1 MAWGVTR
8 DALWLQCAES
18 FTAGVE
24 GDVVTDVGGLVPA
37 PRSGA
42 QGASG
47 EDGFWR
53 IAIVEDHVLQRKR
66 TEELV
71 RAQSGLGVVCSVE
84 SLPDFLAWLRHA
96 TPRNRPHLLILDL
109 VVERGRSAN
118 PALVRDLV
126 ESGMRILVLS
136 AMASPEMVRAI
147 LQAGI
152 GGIVGKRDSE
162 EDIVSAIWAVLGRDE
177 WVTPELAAVLAA
189 DNQRPALSDQEERAL
204 VLYASGLTLPA
215 VAEALGVEVA
225 TAKTYLKRVKVKY
238 AAAGRPVHS
247 KLDMNRAATRDGFMT
262 RVSPADR

>member
-1 MAWGVTR
+1 VA
-8 DALWLQCAES
+8 D
-18 FTAGVE
+18 
-24 GDVVTDVGGLVPA
+24 
-37 PRSGA
+37 
-42 QGASG
+42 

-53 IAIVEDHVLQRKR
+53 IAIVEDHMLQRQR

-71 RAQSGLGVVCSVE
+71 RAQSGLSVVCTAE
-84 SLPDFLAWLRHA
+84 SLPDFLEWMRYS
-96 TPRNRPHLLILDL
+96 TSRNRPHLLILDL

-126 ESGMRILVLS
+126 DSGMHVLVLS

-162 EDIVSAIWAVLGRDE
+162 DDIIAAIWAVLGRDE

-189 DNQRPALSDQEERAL
+189 DSERPALSDQEERAL
-204 VLYASGLTLPA
+204 VLYASGLTLPDVA
-215 VAEALGVEVA
+215 VALGVEAA
-225 TAKTYLKRVKVKY
+225 TAKTYIKRVKAKY

-247 KLDMNRAATRDGFMT
+247 KLDLNRAAARDGFLT
-262 RVSPADR
+262 RTPGR